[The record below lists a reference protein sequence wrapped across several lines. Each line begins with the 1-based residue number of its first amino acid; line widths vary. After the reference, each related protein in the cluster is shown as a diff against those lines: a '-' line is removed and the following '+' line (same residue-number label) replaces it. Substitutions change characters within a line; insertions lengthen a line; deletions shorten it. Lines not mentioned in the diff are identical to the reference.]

1 MLIDK
6 AEIERVKRA
15 NDLVAVVRARGV
27 KLTRRGKQ
35 LVGLCPFHEDHEPSF
50 IVDPKKQL
58 WNCLG
63 ACNEG
68 GDVYRF
74 VMKADGVDFREAH
87 VRLGGREA
95 EAKPVSADDLHW
107 LERAVEHYHKR
118 LLETPAAQQYLRSRG
133 IAAPEIITTFRLGY
147 SDGTLGEKLPAEGK
161 AALRRIGVLTGSGR
175 ELMNGCVLFPL
186 VAAASSQVV
195 SIYGRHT
202 ERRQHL
208 YLPGERRGVFN
219 PQGARNTDEVIIAE
233 SVIDAAALWSAGLR
247 NMIPIYGTTG
257 LTEEITAHLRECR
270 VRRAVLMLDSD
281 EAGRA
286 AADEIAARLRE
297 TSIEARSVELPA
309 KDPSEFIARGGSV
322 DDVRALIAGS
332 GPGSAGILPAPA
344 LTAPPSSEQP
354 SGTPA
359 LPGAAISENK
369 PQGEM
374 TPDGVISFTFN
385 SRQYRIR
392 GLSPSGLDRLKVNV
406 RVTAGQAFHLDT
418 LDLYQARARGLFAQ
432 SAAKACGVSEQQVGT
447 DLLGIVER
455 LETERLQMRR
465 AGEAEQDA
473 PMTAEEREAAL
484 GYLRSPN
491 LCERIVDD
499 FRKSGLVGERATVLT
514 AYLGSISRKLAEPLG
529 VLIVARTGAGKSS
542 LQDALCGFVPPE
554 DLVRVTRLTGQALFY
569 KDPYSL
575 QRKMLAIAE
584 EEGAAQ
590 AVYSLRTLA
599 SDQHLSIAA
608 TRTDPQTG
616 KLHTEHYDVYGP
628 VVIVITTTSAEAFDE
643 ETRSRFVLLTM
654 DESREQTRAILERQ
668 RRRYSLEG
676 VMERARSEQVRRL
689 HHNVQRMIKPLE
701 VVNPYA
707 ELLTYPDDRLIHR
720 REQKKYLALINAI
733 ALLHQHQRETKRT
746 AQDDAEVDY
755 VEVTLEDI
763 ELANELAG
771 EVLKRSL
778 DEVSPPVRGMYREF
792 RALCKI
798 RAEESGCRP
807 DQVQL
812 SRREIREATGWSD
825 WQVRT
830 YCQQLA
836 DMEYL
841 YAVSGSG
848 GKRFV
853 YELAFYTDDEEEA
866 SGLRGLV
873 SIEQLKEQLK
883 ENGNGASVPRAV
895 ASGSKRAVSSPS
907 VSEGSD
913 LAVER
918 ATLR

>member
-1 MLIDK
+1 MVIDK
-6 AEIERVKRA
+6 AEIERVKRD
-15 NDLVAVVRARGV
+15 NDLVVVVRSRGV

-87 VRLGGREA
+87 QRLGGGEA
-95 EAKPVSADDLHW
+95 HAKPVGADDLHW
-107 LERAVEHYHKR
+107 IERAVEHYHKR
-118 LLETPAAQQYLRSRG
+118 LLETTAAQGYLRSRG
-133 IAAPEIITTFRLGY
+133 ITAPEIITSFRLGY
-147 SDGTLGEKLPAEGK
+147 SDGTLAEKLPPEGK

-175 ELMNGCVLFPL
+175 ELMSGCVVFPL
-186 VAAASSQVV
+186 VAAPSGQVV
-195 SIYGRHT
+195 SLYARHT

-219 PQGARNTDEVIIAE
+219 PQGARNTDEVIITE

-247 NMIPIYGTTG
+247 NVIPVYGTTG
-257 LTEEITAHLRECR
+257 LTEEIVEHLRECR
-270 VRRAVLMLDSD
+270 IKRAVLMMDSD
-281 EAGRA
+281 EPGRA
-286 AADEIAARLRE
+286 AAVEIGARLRE
-297 TSIEARSVELPA
+297 ASIEARAVELPA
-309 KDPSEFIARGGSV
+309 KDPSEFIAQGGTA

-332 GPGSAGILPAPA
+332 AGILPASA
-344 LTAPPSSEQP
+344 SSEQAAKREQAAGD
-354 SGTPA
+354 GTQTEARGINPQSEIGN
-359 LPGAAISENK
+359 PQSSDGAINFSF
-369 PQGEM
+369 
-374 TPDGVISFTFN
+374 DG
-385 SRQYRIR
+385 RAYRIR
-392 GLSPSGLDRLKVNV
+392 GLSATGLDRLRVNV
-406 RVTAGQAFHLDT
+406 RITVAQAFHLDT
-418 LDLYQARARGLFAQ
+418 LDLYQARARALFAQ
-432 SAAKACGVSEQQVGT
+432 NAAKFCGVDERQVGA
-447 DLLGIVER
+447 DLLQIVER
-455 LETERLQMRR
+455 LEAERLSMRR
-465 AGEAEQDA
+465 ADTSTDEA

-484 GYLRSPN
+484 RYLRSPN
-491 LCERIVDD
+491 LCERIVED
-499 FRKSGLVGERATVLT
+499 FPKCGLVGERATVLT
-514 AYLGSISRKLAEPLG
+514 AYLSSISRKLAEPLG
-529 VLIVARTGAGKSS
+529 VLIVARTGAGKSA

-599 SDQHLSIAA
+599 SDQQLSIAA

-676 VMERARSEQVRRL
+676 VIERARSEHIRRL
-689 HHNVQRMIKPLE
+689 HHNVQRMLKPLE

-746 AQDDAEVDY
+746 AQDDAEVEY

-763 ELANELAG
+763 ALANELAG

-792 RALCKI
+792 RALCKQ
-798 RAEESGCRP
+798 RATEAGCKA

-830 YCQQLA
+830 YCQQLV

-841 YAVSGSG
+841 YAVSGIN

-853 YELAFYTDDEEEA
+853 YELAYYTEDEEE
-866 SGLRGLV
+866 SPRMRGLASV
-873 SIEQLKEQLK
+873 EQLKEQLR
-883 ENGNGASVPRAV
+883 ENGNGAKLS
-895 ASGSKRAVSSPS
+895 SGPPPGGKH
-907 VSEGSD
+907 GN
-913 LAVER
+913 LAVEK